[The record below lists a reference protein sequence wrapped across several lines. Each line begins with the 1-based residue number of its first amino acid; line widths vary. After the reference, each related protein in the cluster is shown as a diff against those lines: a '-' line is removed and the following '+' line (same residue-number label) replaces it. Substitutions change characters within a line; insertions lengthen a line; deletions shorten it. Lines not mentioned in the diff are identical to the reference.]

1 MRFYEYEAKTLLG
14 KKGLPL
20 PSGGVAETASDAERI
35 ASEIGVS
42 VVLKSQVLSGGRMKA
57 GGVKFA
63 DTPEDA
69 KSAADEIL
77 KLEINGQLPRSVL
90 VEGKADIAKEY
101 YLGVTYDAVVKSPVI
116 LFSDMGGIDIE
127 EVAEEH
133 PEHLARA
140 HISNIN
146 PFSDYK
152 AKEIISSLGITG
164 SQLTRLTPILVRL
177 VSVFREYDLTLAEI
191 NPLAELENGTFISL
205 DCHVDMEEEAR
216 VRQGGILGELD
227 IPSNEVRQGRPPTDF
242 EIGGMEVD
250 AVDARGVAGRV
261 VEFDGNL
268 GLVIGAGG
276 GSLTLFD
283 AVRKYGGL
291 AADYCEIGG
300 NPSVLKAYELT
311 KLILNKPG
319 VEKIAV
325 MMNVVSN
332 TRVDIMARGVI
343 KAVVEEGYDPADKIA
358 IFRIPGS
365 WESEGFKILRKYGVD
380 FVDRTVSMDEAA
392 RRAVSKLVGE

>member
-1 MRFYEYEAKTLLG
+1 M
-14 KKGLPL
+14 
-20 PSGGVAETASDAERI
+20 
-35 ASEIGVS
+35 
-42 VVLKSQVLSGGRMKA
+42 
-57 GGVKFA
+57 
-63 DTPEDA
+63 
-69 KSAADEIL
+69 
-77 KLEINGQLPRSVL
+77 
-90 VEGKADIAKEY
+90 
-101 YLGVTYDAVVKSPVI
+101 
-116 LFSDMGGIDIE
+116 
-127 EVAEEH
+127 
-133 PEHLARA
+133 
-140 HISNIN
+140 
-146 PFSDYK
+146 
-152 AKEIISSLGITG
+152 
-164 SQLTRLTPILVRL
+164 
-177 VSVFREYDLTLAEI
+177 
-191 NPLAELENGTFISL
+191 
-205 DCHVDMEEEAR
+205 
-216 VRQGGILGELD
+216 
-227 IPSNEVRQGRPPTDF
+227 
-242 EIGGMEVD
+242 D
-250 AVDARGVAGRV
+250 AVDARGVAGRG

-268 GLVIGAGG
+268 GLVIGAVG

-283 AVRKYGGL
+283 AVRKYGGQ